1 MDRLSTLFYSES
13 QNTWFLISGALA
25 LVGAVI
31 VQFWF
36 LRPQGR
42 ARYRGLMQIIHEHVS
57 FSRFIIPDLLKFA
70 YVASVLYVVFSG
82 IVTLISGGLWT
93 GILMIVLG
101 PIAVRIA
108 YELIM
113 LIFSI
118 HDGIKETNR
127 LLRTGAISMKSSPQ
141 PHARPMHPPQ
151 AGDEQSDHPRHYP
164 GGYDPIHKA

>member
-1 MDRLSTLFYSES
+1 MDSLGTLFYSEGQS
-13 QNTWFLISGALA
+13 TWFLIGGALA
-25 LVGAVI
+25 LAGAVI
-31 VQFWF
+31 VQLYF

-42 ARYRGLMQIIHEHVS
+42 ARYRGLMQKIYAHVN
-57 FSRFIIPDLLKFA
+57 FSRFIIPNLLKFA
-70 YVASVLYVVFSG
+70 YAFSVLYVVFSG
-82 IVTLISGGLWT
+82 IVTLVFGNLLT

-101 PIAVRIA
+101 PVAVRIA

-127 LLRTGAISMKSSPQ
+127 LLRSGAVSGKTSPQ
-141 PHARPMHPPQ
+141 PHARSMHSPQ
-151 AGDEQSDHPRHYP
+151 DGDDTGHKQYP